1 MNLLQVI
8 SSLSEYDE
16 EQTIYAKE
24 PWCPESEAIV
34 RAEPDDGFLPSDA
47 RGKGLAYFLEIF
59 VAKEFLEGWAAARSR
74 APSAEEKARRLIEYA
89 VNDA

>member
-34 RAEPDDGFLPSDA
+34 RAEPDDGSLPSDLGA
-47 RGKGLAYFLEIF
+47 RG
-59 VAKEFLEGWAAARSR
+59 WRTS
-74 APSAEEKARRLIEYA
+74 
-89 VNDA
+89 